1 MAKGRGTA
9 RQIGRAF
16 SEGQRSKEA
25 DGGVEEFEDLSPG
38 NIRRRIER
46 SSWVEEKDAFTKFD
60 VA

>member
-46 SSWVEEKDAFTKFD
+46 SS
-60 VA
+60 